1 MTKDDLLSILQ
12 YDRDTG
18 TFTRIRPHG
27 AYRAGSIAGAI
38 NAKGYRQI
46 SVRGVLYYAHRLV
59 WLAEHGGLPDGL
71 IDHINRN
78 RSDNR
83 IQNLRVVSAKENMEN
98 TGMYASNASGYKG
111 VHWDRQYGK
120 WVAIVNHNRKRVF
133 AGRYDNVYDAHQA
146 YERKVAQLF
155 TCR

>member
-1 MTKDDLLSILQ
+1 MTKDELLSIFQ
-12 YDRDTG
+12 YDHDTG
-18 TFTRIRPHG
+18 TFTRLKSHG
-27 AYRAGSIAGAI
+27 AYRAGSPAGAT

-59 WLAEHGGLPDGL
+59 WLAEHGVLPAGLV
-71 IDHINRN
+71 DHINRD

-98 TGMYASNASGYKG
+98 TGAYSSNTSGYKG
-111 VHWDRQYGK
+111 VQWDKQYGK
-120 WVAIVNHNRKRVF
+120 WIAVVQHNGKRVF
-133 AGRYDNVYDAHQA
+133 AGRYGSVYDAHQA